1 MVEENN
7 IQNEET
13 INGDKASG
21 SDSESFEEMLD
32 KSFQGPGRLVP
43 GQKITTRVISVAG
56 DLVYIDLGGK
66 SDGVIDIEE
75 FRDKEGVIQVKEGD
89 EVDAYFIS
97 VQDGIRKL
105 TTLVNGYSPAILT
118 TIEDAFNAK
127 LPVNGEVKREIKGGF
142 EISMNGVRCFCPF
155 SQIDLS
161 GGREGGVYLGQTFPF
176 SILEYS
182 ENGRNIVV
190 SRRALLEEERKKK
203 IAALKESLTEGMEV
217 TGTVRS
223 IHNFGAFVDLG
234 GIDGMIPA
242 SEVSWDRSERP
253 DKVLKVN
260 QQTTAKI
267 LNIDWDK
274 NRITLSIKALKPD
287 PWASI
292 AQKYLPDNKV
302 NGTIVRLVPFGAFV
316 NLEPGV
322 DGLVHISNLGA
333 GRRVNHPKEVVAV
346 GQDVEAYVL
355 VVDVENR
362 KISLSLQP
370 KPEPKRIDLPA
381 IGSMFEGTVEKVM
394 TYGVFVKLNEE
405 LTGLV
410 PNAEMAT
417 PFGTDHSKM
426 FPVGTKV
433 KVIVKETDQ
442 MNAKVRL
449 TRKGVE
455 KKIERDEYKQYK
467 ESVKQD
473 EEESSDGL
481 GSLGKLLKAK
491 MEEKGISIGQ

>member
-7 IQNEET
+7 NQSEENI
-13 INGDKASG
+13 INDKTAGSG
-21 SDSESFEEMLD
+21 ESFEEMLD
-32 KSFQGPGRLVP
+32 KSFQGPGRLAP
-43 GQKITTRVISVAG
+43 GQKITTKVISVAG

-75 FRDKEGVIQVKEGD
+75 FMDEDGSLKINEGD
-89 EVDAYFIS
+89 EIDAYFIS

-118 TIEDAFNAK
+118 NIEDAFNAK

-142 EISMNGVRCFCPF
+142 EISINGVRCFCPF

-161 GGREGGVYLGQTFPF
+161 GGREGGIYLGQTFPF

-203 IAALKESLTEGMEV
+203 VASLRESLSEGMEV

-242 SEVSWDRSERP
+242 SEVSWDRSDRP

-260 QQTTAKI
+260 QKTTAKI
-267 LNIDWDK
+267 LNIDWEK
-274 NRITLSIKALKPD
+274 NKITLSIKALQPD

-292 AQKYLPDNKV
+292 AQKYIPDNKV

-316 NLEPGV
+316 NLESGV

-333 GRRVNHPKEVVAV
+333 GRRINHPKEIVAV
-346 GQDVEAYVL
+346 GQEVEAYVL
-355 VVDVENR
+355 GVDVENR

-370 KPEPKRIDLPA
+370 KPEPKKIELPSV
-381 IGSMFEGTVEKVM
+381 GSMFEGTVEKVM
-394 TYGVFVKLNEE
+394 TYGIFVKLNDE
-405 LTGLV
+405 LTGLI

-426 FPVGTKV
+426 FPVGTKL

-442 MNAKVRL
+442 KNAKVRL
-449 TRKGVE
+449 TRRGVE
-455 KKIERDEYKQYK
+455 EKIERDEYKQYK
-467 ESVKQD
+467 KSVKQ
-473 EEESSDGL
+473 EEEETSDGL